1 MRVLIDECLPA
12 ELRDLLAE
20 FSYECETV
28 RGAGLG
34 SKKNGELLTLAEGS
48 WDVLVTSDK
57 SIRFQQNMAGRKI
70 AVLMLRAKSTRIADL
85 IPLIPA
91 CAEALELIR
100 PGEVRAVGE
109 GRGRDCEPERPASE
123 GGPYEERDLA
133 QCCVGGRGGGRQGAA
148 PPGRRLHFF
157 VVG

>member
-100 PGEVRAVGE
+100 PGEVREVG
-109 GRGRDCEPERPASE
+109 
-123 GGPYEERDLA
+123 
-133 QCCVGGRGGGRQGAA
+133 
-148 PPGRRLHFF
+148 
-157 VVG
+157 

>member
-12 ELRDLLAE
+12 ELRGMLAE
-20 FSYECETV
+20 FGYECETV
-28 RGAGLG
+28 RRAGFG

-70 AVLMLRAKSTRIADL
+70 AVLVLRAKSTRVADL

-91 CAEALELIR
+91 CAEALQLVR
-100 PGEVRAVGE
+100 PGEVRE
-109 GRGRDCEPERPASE
+109 
-123 GGPYEERDLA
+123 
-133 QCCVGGRGGGRQGAA
+133 
-148 PPGRRLHFF
+148 
-157 VVG
+157 VV